1 VALPGAFTPT
11 EIQHA
16 YEAGAE
22 FVKVFP
28 ASVLGTKFIKA
39 VRAPLPHL
47 KLVPTGGVSLD
58 NAGDWF
64 RAGAALVGV
73 GSALLDKEAIAAG
86 NYEKLI
92 DNARRLR
99 ASIDAGR

>member
-1 VALPGAFTPT
+1 
-11 EIQHA
+11 
-16 YEAGAE
+16 
-22 FVKVFP
+22 
-28 ASVLGTKFIKA
+28 
-39 VRAPLPHL
+39 
-47 KLVPTGGVSLD
+47 
-58 NAGDWF
+58 
-64 RAGAALVGV
+64 VGV